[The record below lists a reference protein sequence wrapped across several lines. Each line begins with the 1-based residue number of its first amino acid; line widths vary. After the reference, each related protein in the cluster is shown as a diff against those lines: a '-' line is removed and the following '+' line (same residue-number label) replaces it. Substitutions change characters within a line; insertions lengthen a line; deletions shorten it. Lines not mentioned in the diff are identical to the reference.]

1 MQWSSLMGTVNHY
14 FLTTTKE
21 LIPGPRDYFL
31 QLVVFA
37 KCLKACRYI
46 CRKIEHQLLS
56 RGLWVNG
63 KTGDLEMLV
72 DVTYCILN
80 RMTSAVQS
88 SLEVVISI
96 RIIPECLFLIPV
108 NFLIFLLVCL
118 SLAFS
123 KIEIIF
129 KYFSRERPLQKSILI
144 EELIGFKVFSLY
156 PQIPVLNTP
165 GLFAC

>member
-1 MQWSSLMGTVNHY
+1 MQWSPMMETVNHY

-21 LIPGPRDYFL
+21 LIPGPKDYFL

-46 CRKIEHQLLS
+46 CRKIEQQLLS

-63 KTGDLEMLV
+63 KTEDLAMLV
-72 DVTYCILN
+72 DVTYCLLN

-96 RIIPECLFLIPV
+96 RIIPGCLFLIPV
-108 NFLIFLLVCL
+108 NFLIVFACL
-118 SLAFS
+118 F
-123 KIEIIF
+123 
-129 KYFSRERPLQKSILI
+129 
-144 EELIGFKVFSLY
+144 VFS
-156 PQIPVLNTP
+156 I
-165 GLFAC
+165 

>member
-1 MQWSSLMGTVNHY
+1 MLWSPLMETVNHY
-14 FLTTTKE
+14 FITTTKE
-21 LIPGPRDYFL
+21 LIPRPRDYIL

-46 CRKIEHQLLS
+46 CRKIEQQLLS

-63 KTGDLEMLV
+63 KTGNLEMLA
-72 DVTYCILN
+72 DVTYCILS

-88 SLEVVISI
+88 SLEVVISV
-96 RIIPECLFLIPV
+96 RIIPGCLFLIPV
-108 NFLIFLLVCL
+108 NFLIFFACL

-123 KIEIIF
+123 KIEIMF
-129 KYFSRERPLQKSILI
+129 KYFSHERLLQKSILI

-156 PQIPVLNTP
+156 PQIPVLNAP
-165 GLFAC
+165 GLSAC